1 MSAYIRITGAVGIW
15 CLTPLSTIFQL
26 YRGGHFYCWRKS
38 EYRRKPPTCGKSLTN
53 FMLYRVHFVYTTL
66 IESENY
72 LGRRGPDCIVVDL
85 QIPVE
90 SVSLTTKGMSSKPA
104 HGEVYSIQH

>member
-1 MSAYIRITGAVGIW
+1 M
-15 CLTPLSTIFQL
+15 
-26 YRGGHFYCWRKS
+26 
-38 EYRRKPPTCGKSLTN
+38 
-53 FMLYRVHFVYTTL
+53 TL

-104 HGEVYSIQH
+104 HGEVYSIQHKVCQ